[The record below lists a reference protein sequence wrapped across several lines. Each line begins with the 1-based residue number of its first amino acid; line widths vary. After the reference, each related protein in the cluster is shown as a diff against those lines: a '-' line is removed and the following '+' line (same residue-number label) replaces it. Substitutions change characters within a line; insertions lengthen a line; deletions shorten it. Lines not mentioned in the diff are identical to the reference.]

1 MFKRVAFVLVV
12 CSCVGIAFGAAVKI
26 KSFVTFAP
34 EPLEADGM
42 AILNYAAGQGKTIVQ
57 IIVSDFSPETT
68 YDLVLISRDGT
79 QRTTGFDVFTTDG
92 NGHGTYHGSIPFDVS
107 SRDVELYVSPDA
119 TLTED
124 ELRAIGLNPDA

>member
-26 KSFVTFAP
+26 RSFETFDP
-34 EPLEADGM
+34 EPCDADGM
-42 AILNYAAGQGKTIVQ
+42 TILNYAAGQGKTIVQ

-68 YDLVLISRDGT
+68 YDLVLVSRDGT

-92 NGHGTYHGSIPFDVS
+92 NGHGTHHGSVPFDVS